1 MNPVRWMVLGVAL
14 LTGACAEMRL
24 PPFPVPAEPA
34 PKTEPAPKPEP
45 APKVEK
51 SVRSEMPAPEPSP
64 EAVKRQPNELE
75 QLLTYYD
82 HVRKLQPAELSK
94 EQETVRQAFAKDKSD
109 LSRMRLAL
117 IQAMPGSAVRNDAGA
132 QALLEPVLKDGSI
145 RDAGLRAF
153 AMLLSAYLAEHKR
166 YEDRLRDDQKQIE
179 DLNAKIE
186 ALTSIEKSLMERGQK
201 GTAPR
206 K

>member
-1 MNPVRWMVLGVAL
+1 MNVVRWVAMGIAL
-14 LTGACAEMRL
+14 LAAACAELNL
-24 PPFPVPAEPA
+24 PSFPPPAEPVKKA
-34 PKTEPAPKPEP
+34 EPAHKPEP

-51 SVRSEMPAPEPSP
+51 SVKPETTPPEPPP
-64 EAVKRQPNELE
+64 EAVKRQPSELE

-82 HVRKLQPAELSK
+82 QVRKLQPAELSK
-94 EQETVRQAFAKDKSD
+94 EQETVRQAFTKDKSD

-132 QALLEPVLKDGSI
+132 QALLEPILKEGSARDG
-145 RDAGLRAF
+145 GLRAF

-179 DLNAKIE
+179 DLSAKIE